1 MSRLSIGSQGSEG
14 CLSASTSEKFWYKPN
29 MTRDRAVQIL
39 KNSNPGDFIVRDSKS
54 FAGSYGLCVRVEKHQ
69 VHPTVPYRPLPTLIF

>member
-1 MSRLSIGSQGSEG
+1 MARLSSSSQVSEG
-14 CLSASTSEKFWYKPN
+14 LSASTSEKYWYKPN

-54 FAGSYGLCVRVEKHQ
+54 FHGSYGLCVRVEKHQ
-69 VHPTVPYRPLPTLIF
+69 VSLSLCILI